1 MDAICVKGNSMHRLV
16 RVSSGVVLALGL
28 TSGTAMAELTAQQ
41 VWTSLES
48 TFKGFGYSVTA
59 TEIPD
64 DDGLT
69 VSDIDLRYSGAED
82 DSRIRITM
90 DGIDLIEAADGSVL
104 MTLPAAI
111 PISISATPEGDA
123 PVTMMLGYGTDAM
136 ETVVS
141 GEPGNMTYAFVANQL
156 TMSLIDLAID
166 GKEISREDARF
177 DLVFDDV
184 TGKIVADTRDGVQ
197 IVQDTRA
204 GSASYDLAFT
214 NPDGGEAMILAGAME
229 AFAAESD
236 STLPEGF
243 DSSDPQSL
251 AAGGFAADGSV
262 SYEDGQSQFAF
273 TEDNGTTAG
282 TTGSAS
288 VALDFSMDDTALS
301 YSLGATGQTVSM
313 SGPEMPV
320 PLDFKMAE
328 TALNLTAPIAEADT
342 PQDMAMGVALRGFEL
357 SDVIWNIIDPETI
370 LPRDAATIALDLTGK
385 VTPGVNLFDP
395 EAMARVEETRVVPG
409 ELNALTLNDLT
420 VELAG
425 ATMGGTG
432 SFTFDNEDMET
443 FGGFPRPTG
452 SVELTFDGVNALI
465 DKLISMGLVTEEDAM
480 GARMMMSMFA
490 VPGDGE
496 DSLKSSL
503 TINEQGHVLANG
515 MRIQ

>member
-1 MDAICVKGNSMHRLV
+1 MHRLV

-48 TFKGFGYSVTA
+48 TFEGFGYSVTA
-59 TEIPD
+59 TETPD
-64 DDGLT
+64 DDGLNL
-69 VSDIDLRYSGAED
+69 SDIDMRYTGSED
-82 DSRIRITM
+82 NSSIRITM
-90 DGIDLIEAADGSVL
+90 DEIDLIEVADGSVL

-111 PISISATPEGDA
+111 PMSIVATPEDDA
-123 PVTMMLGYGTDAM
+123 PVTMVLSYGTDAM

-141 GEPGNMTYAFVANQL
+141 GEPGNMTYAFIADQL
-156 TMSLIDLAID
+156 TMSLTELAI
-166 GKEISREDARF
+166 GGEEISREDARF

-184 TGKIVADTRDGVQ
+184 TGKIAAYTTDGVQ
-197 IVQDTRA
+197 IVQDTQA

-214 NPDGGEAMILAGAME
+214 NPDGGEAMILTGAME

-243 DSSDPQSL
+243 DSGDPQTL
-251 AAGGFAADGSV
+251 AAGGFAAGGSV
-262 SYEDGQSQFAF
+262 SYEKGQSQFAF
-273 TEDNGTTAG
+273 TEDSGTTAG
-282 TTGSAS
+282 TTGTDS

-320 PLDFKMAE
+320 PVDIKMAE

-342 PQDMAMGVALRGFEL
+342 PQDMAMGIAFRGFEL
-357 SDVIWNIIDPETI
+357 SDVIWNIIDPEEI
-370 LPRDAATIALDLTGK
+370 LPRDPATIALDLTGK

-395 EAMARVEETRVVPG
+395 EAMARVEETREAPG

-425 ATMGGTG
+425 ARMGGSG

-452 SVELTFDGVNALI
+452 SVDLTFDGVNGLI

-503 TINEQGHVLANG
+503 TINAQGHVLANG
-515 MRIQ
+515 MRVQ